1 MTGELAYRSYVYYIY
16 WTLGHLWTWAQIKIV
31 PDLGPCS
38 VTGWCPPGCWAQ
50 ARGCWDLLVWS
61 WFCWRSGSYLP
72 HRIRSSGV
80 FKWWDPTLCRWY
92 PLIMHRQSIFKL
104 RQSLLGPA
112 FRDSASQLRLRGRRA
127 HHGGCDREHRGGPCH
142 QQNQTEVLHHLGVD
156 GANNRFTTTMT
167 SSFICTIHIPLE

>member
-1 MTGELAYRSYVYYIY
+1 
-16 WTLGHLWTWAQIKIV
+16 
-31 PDLGPCS
+31 
-38 VTGWCPPGCWAQ
+38 
-50 ARGCWDLLVWS
+50 
-61 WFCWRSGSYLP
+61 
-72 HRIRSSGV
+72 
-80 FKWWDPTLCRWY
+80 
-92 PLIMHRQSIFKL
+92 MHRQSIFKL